1 MGIIA
6 VSFGILVTCG
16 TGICVSAVHKF
27 LHTYEFEV
35 GTGKKER
42 KHAPRRDGNE
52 ERLEGLSHRAR
63 MNK

>member
-16 TGICVSAVHKF
+16 TGLCVGAVHKF
-27 LHTYEFEV
+27 LHTYEFEI
-35 GTGKKER
+35 GAGKKER
-42 KHAPRRDGNE
+42 RPHSRRDSNE